1 MGGGAGRQARGMRAG
16 IGPTDAH
23 EAIHRG
29 QAREALD
36 RYRRE
41 ATALEARGEWVE
53 AASAD
58 VVVLILAR
66 QLGRYQEAIRAGL
79 RALEILRQQPDTD
92 QVMRRR
98 LTVYSNLGACFGE
111 LGDVDQARRY
121 WEEGLALS
129 RGLPIETVRFQF
141 TGLFLRHLAGLA
153 RSSGDQKLALR
164 YGTEAVATL
173 DRSVDQLP
181 ASHSFDRRRASGLRL
196 LASSLAQVGE
206 VWFALRQL
214 DEAEAAF
221 RRATRVVRLVGPD
234 PAGVAALVGL
244 GRVALARLDNAAV
257 ESAFRDAQAL
267 AQRINSVP
275 QLMSVYLN
283 VAQALAAQGRQAEAL
298 AAYRRAVDLVEDIR
312 AELQQSELRSVFLD
326 NKQAVYQGAVRAALA
341 VGDVD
346 DAFGYTERA
355 RARAFLDLLGNQTL
369 SKGKTRALFDEE
381 ARIRAQLAEA
391 RALVEDASGVSEE
404 GEEADAERAQQQVE
418 AAERAYRAFLARV
431 RVESREQASLMTVE
445 PVSISEVQG
454 LLGAG
459 TTLLEY
465 LVGGSE
471 TILWV
476 IDGER
481 AEVVR
486 VPVARTELVGR
497 VRAFRQAIGE
507 RASADRVNRLAE
519 ELEVLLIR
527 PARQYIRTE
536 RVLVV
541 PHDVLHYLPFAAL
554 RSPEGHW
561 LVDDY
566 VLATLPSASVL
577 RFLGEKREGAARG
590 VLAVGNPELGSG
602 ADLRFAEREARVV
615 AARYP
620 GATVL
625 VGEAATESAAKKLSG
640 EAGLIH
646 FATHGELDEANP
658 LRSALLL
665 TPDPTEDGRLEVRE
679 VLGLELH
686 ARLVVLSACETGL
699 GKLSRGDELVGLQ
712 RAFLYAGTP
721 AVVTTLWKVD
731 DRASYELMREFYA
744 RVETQGAGEALRGA
758 QRAVMGEFTHPYAWA
773 AFGLTGVP

>member
-1 MGGGAGRQARGMRAG
+1 MAVGRRPG
-16 IGPTDAH
+16 ILPTDAH
-23 EAIHRG
+23 EAIRRG

-36 RYRRE
+36 RYAHAAVE
-41 ATALEARGEWVE
+41 LEGRGEWIE
-53 AASAD
+53 AASAH

-66 QLGRYQEAIRAGL
+66 HLGRYQEAIGAGR
-79 RALEILRQQPDTD
+79 RALALLEQQPDTD

-98 LTVYSNLGACFGE
+98 LTAYSNLGACFGD
-111 LGDVDQARRY
+111 LGDSDQARRY
-121 WEEGLALS
+121 WEDGLALS
-129 RGLPIETVRFQF
+129 RGLPIESVRLQF
-141 TGLFLRHLAGLA
+141 IGVFSQHLAVVA
-153 RSSGDQKLALR
+153 RLSGDQTLALR
-164 YGTEAVATL
+164 YGTEAVAAL
-173 DRSVDQLP
+173 ERSVDQLP
-181 ASHSFDRRRASGLRL
+181 ASHNFDRHRANGRRL
-196 LASSLAQVGE
+196 LGSSLFQVGE
-206 VWFALRQL
+206 ARLALGQL

-221 RRATRVVRLVGPD
+221 RQAARVMRLVGPD

-244 GRVALARLDNAAV
+244 GRVALARRDYAGA
-257 ESAFRDAQAL
+257 ERAFRDARAL
-267 AQRINSVP
+267 AQRLNSVP
-275 QLMSVYLN
+275 QLMAVDLN
-283 VAQALAAQGRQAEAL
+283 TAQALAAQGRQAEAL
-298 AAYRRAVDLVEDIR
+298 AAYRRAVDLAEDVR
-312 AELQQSELRSVFLD
+312 AELQQSELRSGFLE
-326 NKQAVYQGAVRAALA
+326 NKQAMYQGAVRAALA
-341 VGDVD
+341 LGDVGD
-346 DAFGYTERA
+346 AFAFAERA
-355 RARAFLDLLGNQTL
+355 RARAFLDLLGNQSL
-369 SKGKTRALFDEE
+369 SKGKTRALLDEE
-381 ARIRAQLAEA
+381 SRLRAQLAEA
-391 RALVEDASGVSEE
+391 RALPQGASDDP
-404 GEEADAERAQQQVE
+404 EEAEAPDAERIQQQME
-418 AAERAYRAFLARV
+418 AAERAYRVFLARI
-431 RVESREQASLMTVE
+431 RAKSQEQASLMTVD
-445 PVSISEVQG
+445 PVSLREVQG
-454 LLGAG
+454 LLRTG

-486 VPVARTELVGR
+486 VPVTRAELVGR

-507 RASADRVNRLAE
+507 RASPDRVNRLAE
-519 ELEVLLIR
+519 ELEALLIR
-527 PARQYIRTE
+527 RARQYIRTE

-561 LVDDY
+561 LVEDY
-566 VLATLPSASVL
+566 ALATLPSASVL

-602 ADLRFAEREARVV
+602 AGLRFAEREARVV

-646 FATHGELDEANP
+646 FASHGELNEADP

-665 TPDPTEDGRLEVRE
+665 TPDRTEDGRLEVRE

-744 RVETQGAGEALRGA
+744 RVETEGAGEALRGA

-773 AFGLTGVP
+773 AFGLTGVPW